1 MDEGIERNVF
11 YRSRDKPIKCV
22 TLPDGK
28 QMISLYDLVAV
39 LLNATNPG
47 QTIKRFLK
55 LYPNFKIDVYQFEGE
70 RRHATPV
77 AEGKNVV
84 LLLMRIRMNNEM
96 ERDPQDIRS
105 QFIDWIM
112 AVISGDSGLMDTI
125 EANAELAQDES
136 TLHNA
141 LTTLFQKAKVFYQ
154 IDCSNRPVVYLRCDP
169 TTYEV
174 FAIEKAEILPDCPEL
189 GTCLKFGLSH
199 NLADREDTFR
209 ENGVFV
215 FFVALESRDDAILLE
230 NALKKNFRTQRKR
243 GTNEYLQL
251 ETLKLRFQEEQ
262 AKGVLRR
269 VKDTIINTIRKLM
282 FLHTLRVSIFTA
294 RDVSQ
299 VEDGI
304 AVVFDE
310 EQMDVRGRQD
320 DEDYQ
325 VLVKRVRELEE
336 ENNELKKKL
345 RVANGTEVL

>member
-1 MDEGIERNVF
+1 M
-11 YRSRDKPIKCV
+11 
-22 TLPDGK
+22 
-28 QMISLYDLVAV
+28 
-39 LLNATNPG
+39 
-47 QTIKRFLK
+47 
-55 LYPNFKIDVYQFEGE
+55 
-70 RRHATPV
+70 
-77 AEGKNVV
+77 
-84 LLLMRIRMNNEM
+84 
-96 ERDPQDIRS
+96 
-105 QFIDWIM
+105 
-112 AVISGDSGLMDTI
+112 
-125 EANAELAQDES
+125 
-136 TLHNA
+136 
-141 LTTLFQKAKVFYQ
+141 
-154 IDCSNRPVVYLRCDP
+154 YLRCDP

-189 GTCLKFGLSH
+189 GTRLKFGLSH

-209 ENGVFV
+209 ESGVFV
-215 FFVALESRDDAILLE
+215 FFVALESTDDAILLE

-269 VKDTIINTIRKLM
+269 VKDTIINAIKKLM
-282 FLHTLRVSIFTA
+282 FLYTLRVSIFTA

-310 EQMDVRGRQD
+310 EQMAVRGRQD

-325 VLVKRVRELEE
+325 VLVKRVRELEG

-345 RVANGTEVL
+345 RVANGTEVLQP